1 MRQIKEKEY
10 EAFEQFLYNNER
22 GYIWTPDM
30 LDFICRANEYYS
42 ERIGKQMLEILTRY
56 RNEHITFMRNDKNRQ
71 YVIRTLRSSETK
83 LLKDFLYEAI
93 YIPEGTAPPSRE
105 ILEKPELRVY
115 TDDFG
120 TRNGDNC
127 LVADFGGKVVGAVW
141 SRIMND
147 YGHIDDD
154 TPSLAIS
161 IYKEY
166 RKQGVGSQ
174 LLVKM
179 LDLLKWKG
187 YERVSLSVQK
197 ANPAVKMYRDFG
209 FKTVAEKA
217 EEYIMSMEF

>member
-10 EAFEQFLYNNER
+10 EAFEQYLYNKER

-30 LDFICRANEYYS
+30 LDFICRANEYDS

-56 RNEHITFMRNDKNRQ
+56 RNEHITFMRNDKNWQ

>member
-10 EAFEQFLYNNER
+10 ETFEQYLYNKNH

-30 LDFICRANEYYS
+30 LDFICRANEYDP
-42 ERIGKQMLEILTRY
+42 ERIGKQMLEIITRY
-56 RNEHITFMRNDKNRQ
+56 RNEHITHMMNDKHRQ
-71 YVIRTLRSSETK
+71 YVIRTLRNSETD

-93 YIPEGTAPPSRE
+93 YIPEGAEPPSKE
-105 ILEKPELRVY
+105 IIEKPELRVY

-120 TRNGDNC
+120 ARNGDNC
-127 LVADFGGKVVGAVW
+127 LVADFSGKVVGAVW

-179 LDLLKWKG
+179 LELLKWKG

-209 FKTVAEKA
+209 FKTITEKA
-217 EEYIMSMEF
+217 EEYTMSMEL